1 MAPCDGLGAVF
12 LHCWHYKSDLPA
24 LPSAGVDREV
34 MIMPFTAA
42 ELEEMRRADA
52 EIEWNFR
59 LTPEDLAASRQRD
72 RWAVFEALPP
82 EKQRRA
88 AYQRAYCEANR
99 EKLAAYQRAY
109 CEANREKLAA
119 YQRAYCEANRE
130 KLAASRRAYY
140 EANREKRAAYQRAYR
155 EANREKRAAY
165 QRAYREANREKLA
178 ASRRAYY
185 EANREKR
192 AAYQRAYREANPEKL
207 AAYQRAYYEANR
219 EKRAAYQRWIR
230 DARIARGFTQR
241 DLAQMLG
248 CSRQTISN
256 LETGRARMDA
266 FARADKLREI
276 LGQSSED

>member
-109 CEANREKLAA
+109 CEANRETL
-119 YQRAYCEANRE
+119 
-130 KLAASRRAYY
+130 
-140 EANREKRAAYQRAYR
+140 
-155 EANREKRAAY
+155 AAY

-178 ASRRAYY
+178 ASR
-185 EANREKR
+185 
-192 AAYQRAYREANPEKL
+192 
-207 AAYQRAYYEANR
+207 RAYYEANR

>member
-59 LTPEDLAASRQRD
+59 LTPEDLAVSRQRD

-109 CEANREKLAA
+109 R
-119 YQRAYCEANRE
+119 
-130 KLAASRRAYY
+130 
-140 EANREKRAAYQRAYR
+140 
-155 EANREKRAAY
+155 
-165 QRAYREANREKLA
+165 
-178 ASRRAYY
+178 
-185 EANREKR
+185 
-192 AAYQRAYREANPEKL
+192 
-207 AAYQRAYYEANR
+207 EANR
-219 EKRAAYQRWIR
+219 EKRAAYQRWIH

-276 LGQSSED
+276 LGRSSED

>member
-59 LTPEDLAASRQRD
+59 LTPEDLAVSRQRD

-109 CEANREKLAA
+109 REANREKRAA

-140 EANREKRAAYQRAYR
+140 EANQEKRAAYQRAYR

-165 QRAYREANREKLA
+165 QR
-178 ASRRAYY
+178 
-185 EANREKR
+185 
-192 AAYQRAYREANPEKL
+192 
-207 AAYQRAYYEANR
+207 
-219 EKRAAYQRWIR
+219 WIH

-276 LGQSSED
+276 LGRSSED

>member
-119 YQRAYCEANRE
+119 YQRAYREANRE

-155 EANREKRAAY
+155 EANR
-165 QRAYREANREKLA
+165 
-178 ASRRAYY
+178 
-185 EANREKR
+185 
-192 AAYQRAYREANPEKL
+192 EKL